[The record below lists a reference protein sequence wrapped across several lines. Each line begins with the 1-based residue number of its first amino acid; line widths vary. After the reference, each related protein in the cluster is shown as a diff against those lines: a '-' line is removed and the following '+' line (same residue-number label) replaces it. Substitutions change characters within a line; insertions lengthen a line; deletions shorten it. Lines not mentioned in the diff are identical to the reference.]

1 MSKKSEKESAKQKEN
16 KSKNEKKETI
26 LEAPELK
33 EPEKVSQVENKGPE
47 VKKLQDE
54 VAKLKKDKL
63 LLLAEMENKRKE
75 FQRQMEYVYKYSS
88 KTLISRVLDFL
99 VDLEERALKAMRN
112 DLEDTQKS
120 KSKNQELIELVNKFK
135 SYLKGVKIIKDN
147 LRRRLENEGV
157 KEIEVKVGE
166 DKGNSRLHELV
177 EEVENDNL
185 PEGTIVEV
193 VEKGYFL
200 HDQVLRPAKVKIAK
214 RVKTN

>member
-26 LEAPELK
+26 LESSELK

-47 VKKLQDE
+47 IKKLQDE

-88 KTLISRVLDFL
+88 KALISRVLDFL

-193 VEKGYFL
+193 VEKGYFF